1 MINRLS
7 SALEPYDNIVKK
19 FLEEKFGKGST
30 DDPQSE
36 AFMRYSFF
44 TAPLCDYMQPG
55 FDTLELMEYEMMI
68 ERMLREKE
76 NEQLID

>member
-1 MINRLS
+1 MNLIS
-7 SALEPYDNIVKK
+7 SALEPYDKLVKTY
-19 FLEEKFGKGST
+19 LESKFGKGPT

-55 FDTLELMEYEMMI
+55 FDTLELMEYEMMV
-68 ERMLREKE
+68 ERMVKE
-76 NEQLID
+76 STDELTDD

>member
-1 MINRLS
+1 MNLIS
-7 SALEPYDNIVKK
+7 SALEPYDNLVKK

-55 FDTLELMEYEMMI
+55 FDTFELLEYELMIDRMM
-68 ERMLREKE
+68 EEAK
-76 NEQLID
+76 NGPIDD

>member
-68 ERMLREKE
+68 ERMLKEKE

>member
-1 MINRLS
+1 MNLIS
-7 SALEPYDNIVKK
+7 SALEPYDKLVKTY
-19 FLEEKFGKGST
+19 LESKFGKGST

-55 FDTLELMEYEMMI
+55 FDTLELMEYEMMV
-68 ERMLREKE
+68 ERMIKE
-76 NEQLID
+76 STDELTDD

>member
-1 MINRLS
+1 MNLIS
-7 SALEPYDNIVKK
+7 SALEPYDKLVKTY
-19 FLEEKFGKGST
+19 LESKFGKGST

-55 FDTLELMEYEMMI
+55 FDTLELLEYELMVENMI
-68 ERMLREKE
+68 KE
-76 NEQLID
+76 STNELIDD

>member
-1 MINRLS
+1 MNLIS
-7 SALEPYDNIVKK
+7 SALEPYDKLVKTY
-19 FLEEKFGKGST
+19 LESKFGKGST

-55 FDTLELMEYEMMI
+55 FDTLELMEYEMMV
-68 ERMLREKE
+68 ERMVKE
-76 NEQLID
+76 STDELTDD